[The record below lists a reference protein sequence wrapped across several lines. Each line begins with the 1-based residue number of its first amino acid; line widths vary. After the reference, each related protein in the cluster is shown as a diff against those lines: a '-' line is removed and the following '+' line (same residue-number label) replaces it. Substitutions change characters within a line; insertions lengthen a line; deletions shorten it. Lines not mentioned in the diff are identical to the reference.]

1 MRLKWA
7 VAAAVT
13 VGFGLA
19 LPAHA
24 QELEPTQM
32 TVASELTTDGFRVAE
47 GTDGFLLV
55 EHGIWRKPPTAS
67 SEPPATDAG
76 RTYLPYRYPKPQD
89 SAPSGFRR
97 ASYLPH
103 VYAAEAQYSLPSG
116 LLDALVWTESRYNPM
131 AISKAG
137 AAGLGSCSSCGT
149 FDRSMICWRSAM
161 TCSSDPPPPI
171 PPTGFIG
178 LLPRQFRLHGT
189 KPGDS
194 AACVR

>member
-7 VAAAVT
+7 VAAMAT
-13 VGFGLA
+13 AGLGSV

-76 RTYLPYRYPKPQD
+76 RTYLPYRYPKPQG
-89 SAPSGFRR
+89 STPSGFRR

-137 AAGLGSCSSCGT
+137 AAQEYVIQHAVGKKTKFAIIKCSKT
-149 FDRSMICWRSAM
+149 K
-161 TCSSDPPPPI
+161 
-171 PPTGFIG
+171 G
-178 LLPRQFRLHGT
+178 LLLFWLTFPVILNVPKGI
-189 KPGDS
+189 
-194 AACVR
+194 